1 MAKPASSKKKS
12 ICKFNCRTKKRQAGL
27 ISKLSA
33 VLCSLYGYPSRGKN
47 RSSFFTECYC
57 GIIFSLRIRY
67 LFIAVVSRVSAL
79 YTIQYF
85 KSLSREGLLFFV
97 VFRYSRFCCPHC
109 GTCSLVSQLK
119 WPAPLLYSFFSP
131 TSLPQ
136 THKRRLPAFHSRK
149 VFVSTS
155 ELCIACSDN
164 CSYMKYADLL
174 IRFVSEM
181 YTFRF

>member
-33 VLCSLYGYPSRGKN
+33 VLCALYGYPSRGKN

-131 TSLPQ
+131 TRLNMPSTNTQ
-136 THKRRLPAFHSRK
+136 TPPARLSFSQSFCIYLGIVYS
-149 VFVSTS
+149 VFRQLFLH
-155 ELCIACSDN
+155 EIC
-164 CSYMKYADLL
+164 
-174 IRFVSEM
+174 
-181 YTFRF
+181 